1 VVIKRKKNILHCKV
15 FTVMYMS
22 TDNIEVEV
30 NEVELDG
37 VDWIVMAKDRDKVLD
52 FTILKMELFFA

>member
-1 VVIKRKKNILHCKV
+1 
-15 FTVMYMS
+15 MYMS